1 MDQTK
6 NNQEGPVKKK
16 TISGWDIFSTLFRI
30 NAVTFG
36 GGYTIIPI
44 IRQEF
49 VEKRGLLSDDD
60 MLDIIAVAESGP
72 GAMAVSTSYLL
83 GMKLDGYFGGLM
95 GILGSTLPPLIIITI
110 VFFIYSALADNPFV
124 RAALRAMS
132 GVIVAMLIFSVKGLF
147 VPAVK
152 KHKAI
157 SLALMAFAFIASYF
171 RLLDVAYII
180 LIMILIGI
188 VLFGFILKEDGEKD
202 VEEVD
207 Q

>member
-6 NNQEGPVKKK
+6 NNQEGPVKKT

>member
-1 MDQTK
+1 MDPMKK
-6 NNQEGPVKKK
+6 NENSPVKDKK
-16 TISGWDIFSTLFRI
+16 ISGWDIFSTLFRI

-83 GMKLDGYFGGLM
+83 GMKLDGFFGGLM
-95 GILGSTLPPLIIITI
+95 GILGSTLPPLMIIT
-110 VFFIYSALADNPFV
+110 VVYFIYSAMANNPLV

-152 KHKAI
+152 KHKAL
-157 SLALMAFAFIASYF
+157 SLALMAFAFVASYF
-171 RLLDVAYII
+171 EILDVAYIV
-180 LIMILIGI
+180 LIMIVIGI
-188 VLFGFILKEDGEKD
+188 VVFGFILKEDGENES
-202 VEEVD
+202 EEVA

>member
-6 NNQEGPVKKK
+6 NNQEGPVKKM

-188 VLFGFILKEDGEKD
+188 VLFGFILKEDGEQD

>member
-1 MDQTK
+1 
-6 NNQEGPVKKK
+6 
-16 TISGWDIFSTLFRI
+16 
-30 NAVTFG
+30 
-36 GGYTIIPI
+36 
-44 IRQEF
+44 
-49 VEKRGLLSDDD
+49 
-60 MLDIIAVAESGP
+60 
-72 GAMAVSTSYLL
+72 
-83 GMKLDGYFGGLM
+83 
-95 GILGSTLPPLIIITI
+95 
-110 VFFIYSALADNPFV
+110 
-124 RAALRAMS
+124 
-132 GVIVAMLIFSVKGLF
+132 MLIFSVKGLF

>member
-1 MDQTK
+1 MEQ
-6 NNQEGPVKKK
+6 NQDLAQESEKDRA
-16 TISGWDIFSTLFRI
+16 ISGWDIFSTLFRI

-49 VEKRGLLSDDD
+49 VEKRRILSDDD

-83 GMKLDGYFGGLM
+83 GMKLAGPLGGIM
-95 GILGSTLPPLIIITI
+95 GVLGSTLPPLIIITL
-110 VFFIYSALADNPFV
+110 VYFIYSALADNAFV

-132 GVIVAMLIFSVKGLF
+132 GVIVAMLIFSVRGLF
-147 VPAVK
+147 IPAVK

-157 SLALMAFAFIASYF
+157 SLALMSFAFIMSYF
-171 RLLDVAYII
+171 HLLDVAYIV
-180 LIMILIGI
+180 LIMIVLGVLI
-188 VLFGFILKEDGEKD
+188 FGFILPRIDKD
-202 VEEVD
+202 DSEEVEA
-207 Q
+207 

>member
-16 TISGWDIFSTLFRI
+16 PISGWNIFSTLFRI